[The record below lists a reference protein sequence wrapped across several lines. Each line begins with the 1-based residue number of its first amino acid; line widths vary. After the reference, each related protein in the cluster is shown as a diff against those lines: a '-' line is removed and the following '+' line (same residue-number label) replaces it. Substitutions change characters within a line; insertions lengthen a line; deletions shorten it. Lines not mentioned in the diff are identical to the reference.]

1 MSLQTPRSRVY
12 IGLIFFTLLIV
23 IPYLIGGLSGIVVAL
38 IYAVLFAAV
47 VGLVKQIWRIP
58 FLSHLQTQS
67 PTLSLVLKVFLVG
80 IIFIALILLLYVVF
94 IPPFF

>member
-1 MSLQTPRSRVY
+1 MSRPITRSRVY
-12 IGLIFFTLLIV
+12 IGLFFFTVLIV
-23 IPYLIGGLSGIVVAL
+23 IPYLIGGVSGIIVAL

-47 VGLVKQIWRIP
+47 VGLVKQIWRLP

-80 IIFIALILLLYVVF
+80 IIFVALILLLYVVF